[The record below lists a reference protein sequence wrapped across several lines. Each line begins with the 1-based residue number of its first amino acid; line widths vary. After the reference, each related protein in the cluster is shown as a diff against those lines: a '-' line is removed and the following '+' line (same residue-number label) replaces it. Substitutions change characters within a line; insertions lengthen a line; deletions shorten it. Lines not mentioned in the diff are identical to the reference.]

1 MGIEKEGPLGSITI
15 SDGVL
20 AGIIEESMLIPGCA
34 GRIWPATPQGLKL
47 DLNGIEADEDFF
59 QSVSSSKTDDGGYR
73 LEFSVIVRFGTS
85 IRKVTKALSDE
96 IVSNISERFGENISE
111 MVINIAG
118 VYTKNVTKRN
128 TRVVYHYGAD

>member
-1 MGIEKEGPLGSITI
+1 LGR
-15 SDGVL
+15 
-20 AGIIEESMLIPGCA
+20 IEESMLIPGCA
-34 GRIWPATPQGLKL
+34 GLIWPATPQGLMLENK
-47 DLNGIEADEDFF
+47 GAEADENFF
-59 QSVSSSKTDDGGYR
+59 QSVSSSKNDDGGYR

-85 IRKVTKALSDE
+85 IRKVTKTLADEVVSAISD
-96 IVSNISERFGENISE
+96 RFGEHISE